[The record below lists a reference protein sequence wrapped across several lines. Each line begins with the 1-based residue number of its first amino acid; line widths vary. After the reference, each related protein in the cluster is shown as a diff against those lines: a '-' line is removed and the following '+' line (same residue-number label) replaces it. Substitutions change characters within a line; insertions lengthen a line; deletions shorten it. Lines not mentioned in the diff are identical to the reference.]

1 MSCCVALWKES
12 LEFRLLALEWNNLAT
27 WKTVFSGDPTPK
39 LSSFFLCL
47 TDCSPR
53 LPGPHVTGG
62 FSSLYEVCGDII
74 ASVSHIKRGW
84 PGIKRALFHEVTM
97 LPPLNLPM
105 SWYSAALP
113 IKPRSVNLYFSNIY
127 SFHFHFSYYFSLLI
141 LKMWGA
147 SLQLFSITLL

>member
-12 LEFRLLALEWNNLAT
+12 LEFRLLALEWNHLAT
-27 WKTVFSGDPTPK
+27 RKTVFSGDPTPK
-39 LSSFFLCL
+39 WCSFFLCL

-53 LPGPHVTGG
+53 QPGRHVTGG

-84 PGIKRALFHEVTM
+84 PGIKRALWYLFHEVTM

-127 SFHFHFSYYFSLLI
+127 LFNFSYLNI
-141 LKMWGA
+141 IKMWGA
-147 SLQLFSITLL
+147 SLQLFSIILL

>member
-12 LEFRLLALEWNNLAT
+12 LEFRLLALELNHLPT
-27 WKTVFSGDPTPK
+27 WKTVFSRDPTPK
-39 LSSFFLCL
+39 WCSFFLCL
-47 TDCSPR
+47 TDCTPS

-62 FSSLYEVCGDII
+62 FSSLDEVCGDII

-84 PGIKRALFHEVTM
+84 LEIKRALWYLSHEVTT

-127 SFHFHFSYYFSLLI
+127 LFHFSNLNI
-141 LKMWGA
+141 MKMWAA
-147 SLQLFSITLL
+147 SLQLFSIILL